1 MKRLNKWSI
10 TSTLALSAILLSACG
25 DDAADENNTNNS
37 DQEEDVAQS
46 DTIPYEALNGTQDIP
61 AEPKRVV
68 LLADVYFGYLQELD
82 IDVVA
87 ATDFVFQSPFLDE
100 HTEGIENLGDANSV
114 AIEEIASL
122 EPDLIIAYHS
132 SELLEQLE
140 SITTTV
146 AVDYASLGYKEQL
159 EEFGTMFGREEQ
171 AQAWI
176 DDWNAQIDELKP
188 AVQEAVGEQTIS
200 ILQPAESDVY
210 LYGNGWGRG
219 GEILYQ
225 EFELNMPESV
235 EEAVESEGFN
245 NLSLEVVPEYAGD
258 YILTAPWTVNLDGNF
273 LYESPIW
280 NGLPAVE
287 NEKVF
292 EMDPIGYYFNDP
304 ISIEQHLDEISTFLL
319 ENE

>member
-10 TSTLALSAILLSACG
+10 TSTLALSAVLLTACG
-25 DDAADENNTNNS
+25 DDSAEENNTDNNN
-37 DQEEDVAQS
+37 QAGETQAE
-46 DTIPYEALNGTQDIP
+46 TIQYEALNGMQEIP
-61 AEPKRVV
+61 ADPQRVV

-82 IDVVA
+82 IDVIA
-87 ATDFVFQSPFLDE
+87 TTDFVFQSPFLEEYTTD
-100 HTEGIENLGDANSV
+100 IENLGDANAV
-114 AIEEIASL
+114 AVEEILAL
-122 EPDLIIAYHS
+122 DPDLIIAYHS
-132 SELLEQLE
+132 SEILEQLE

-200 ILQPAESDVY
+200 ILQPNESDVV

-235 EEAVESEGFN
+235 EESVGSNGFN
-245 NLSLEVVPEYAGD
+245 NLSLEAVPEYAGD
-258 YILTAPWTVNLDGNF
+258 YILTGPWLPSLDGSF
-273 LYESPIW
+273 LYDSSIW

-287 NEKVF
+287 DDKIF
-292 EMDPIGYYFNDP
+292 EMDSIGYYFNDP
-304 ISIEQHLDEISTFLL
+304 LSIEQHLDEISTFLI